1 LKANNTDI
9 AIGKYL
15 IGQTPFREHKK
26 LQFFW
31 RY

>member
-15 IGQTPFREHKK
+15 SGRTPLLKEDK
-26 LQFFW
+26 LQFLW